1 MSASCALATPHALA
15 TRAGIDSF
23 AAGGNAID
31 AAITAA
37 AVLTVIYPHQCAL
50 GGDLFALVR
59 TPTQKAVSVNGS
71 GVLPRRVDVEAWRR
85 KYSQAPATGP
95 DSITV
100 PGLVAGWRSLA
111 QLGARLT
118 PKQWLAPAIALASD
132 GATVSASLAR
142 GLGLRQQ
149 FIKADPGLAAVF
161 SHNGDIKKQGDIFK
175 QPALAATLAAM
186 AGGGLEVFYQ
196 GPIAQRLA
204 HGLQAL
210 GSVIEADDLAAH
222 QSLLTAP
229 LALEKQGLRIL
240 TSPPN
245 SQGFVFLETLAALLV
260 CGRSLDRMND
270 ELDLTLAACLMAAG
284 DRDRY
289 LGDPTTS
296 AVPLDQLLDDA
307 QLKARLAGR
316 HQQAKADAQR
326 VAKAAPAHGDTVAV
340 CAMDDDGNAVSLI
353 QSVFQS
359 FGAGLLEPATGI
371 IMHNRARGFSLDPK
385 AANEVKPGT
394 RPAHTLVPVLI
405 EEGDEVSAVVG
416 TMGGRAQPQILTQ
429 ILPAVLRSDQPLAE
443 SLAAPRWVFGAADM
457 DFASL
462 GVAYE
467 KHAPGFWRDRL
478 AMAGLPLHQVATGD
492 ERMGHA
498 NIVRRRRQGGL
509 ESAADP
515 RSDGSGAV
523 YERAA

>member
-1 MSASCALATPHALA
+1 MSVSCALATPHELA
-15 TRAGIDSF
+15 TKAGIDSF

-50 GGDLFALVR
+50 GGDLFALVK
-59 TPTQKAVSVNGS
+59 TPTKNTVSVNGS
-71 GVLPRRVDVEAWRR
+71 GVLPRRVDPEAWRR
-85 KYSQAPATGP
+85 NYREAPAMGP

-100 PGLVAGWRSLA
+100 PGLVAGWRSLG

-132 GATVSASLAR
+132 GAAVSASLAR
-142 GLGLRQQ
+142 GLVLRQQ
-149 FIKADPGLAAVF
+149 VIKADPGLAAVF
-161 SHNGDIKKQGDIFK
+161 SNNGDLKKEGETFK
-175 QPALAATLAAM
+175 QPALAATLAVM
-186 AGGGLEVFYQ
+186 AGEGLEAFYQ
-196 GPIAQRLA
+196 APIAARLA
-204 HGLQAL
+204 QGLQAL

-222 QSLLTAP
+222 QSVLAAP
-229 LALEKQGLRIL
+229 LALAKEGKRIL

-245 SQGFVFLETLAALLV
+245 SQGFVFLETLAALLI
-260 CGRSLDRMND
+260 CGRSLDRLND
-270 ELDLTLAACLMAAG
+270 ELDLTLAACLMAAS

-289 LGDPTTS
+289 LGDPQIS
-296 AVPLDQLLDDA
+296 PVPLDRLLDDA
-307 QLKARLAGR
+307 QLKARLASR
-316 HQQAKADAQR
+316 NPAVADARRIAQS
-326 VAKAAPAHGDTVAV
+326 APAHGDTVAV

-359 FGAGLLEPATGI
+359 FGAGILEPATGV
-371 IMHNRARGFSLDPK
+371 IMHNRARGFSLDPQ
-385 AANEVKPGT
+385 AANAVKPGT
-394 RPAHTLVPVLI
+394 RPAHTLMPVLI
-405 EEGDEVSAVVG
+405 EEGGELSAAVG

-457 DFASL
+457 EFASL
-462 GVAYE
+462 GIAYE
-467 KHAPGFWRDRL
+467 QTAPAFWRERL
-478 AMAGLPLHQVATGD
+478 AMAGLPLHPVAAGD

-498 NIVRRRRQGGL
+498 NVVRRRRQGGL
-509 ESAADP
+509 ESASDP

-523 YERAA
+523 YARAA